1 MNTLNPWSIEL
12 EDWKDRGYLVGSC
25 KVKGGGRHGSR
36 ERRES
41 RVTRAEGGRL
51 PNKTKD
57 MEEKLSKLL

>member
-1 MNTLNPWSIEL
+1 M
-12 EDWKDRGYLVGSC
+12 DRGYLVGSC